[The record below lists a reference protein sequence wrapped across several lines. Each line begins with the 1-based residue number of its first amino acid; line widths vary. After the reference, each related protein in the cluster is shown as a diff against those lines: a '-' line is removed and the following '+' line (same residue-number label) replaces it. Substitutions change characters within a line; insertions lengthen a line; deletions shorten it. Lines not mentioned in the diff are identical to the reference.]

1 MIYITAEDEVG
12 RMDKNEQF
20 EYALRKTEVIRPA
33 RQSLYTFSSTRI
45 NYTIVTELTDK
56 ILVEVRKGKATVEK
70 PAIMAPSYF
79 ADNLLEGFDSEQVE
93 YIEMM
98 MKKFGLRA
106 LRYKY
111 GNETKDV
118 KLISGRLQNVIDRVR
133 GEVNAA
139 GDSLAAIIK
148 GVPGMWG
155 VSLMK
160 YMIEMIGTSFP
171 GNVKELEER
180 GWFTH
185 WR

>member
-1 MIYITAEDEVG
+1 
-12 RMDKNEQF
+12 MDKNEQF

-79 ADNLLEGFDSEQVE
+79 TDNLLEGFDSEQVE

-133 GEVNAA
+133 GEVDAA

-160 YMIEMIGTSFP
+160 YMIEMIGTSFS

-185 WR
+185 